1 MAGFLVSV
9 GFLTSAEGLLF
20 WKYLDMML
28 TSLFDFARRG
38 GSRGTLLIVTGTG
51 FFISLLLVLV
61 VGAILEENLD
71 KIFTLSVEVLLSVYN
86 ESQLA

>member
-38 GSRGTLLIVTGTG
+38 GSGGTLLIVTGTG
-51 FFISLLLVLV
+51 LFISLLFLLV

>member
-9 GFLTSAEGLLF
+9 GFLISAEGLLF

-38 GSRGTLLIVTGTG
+38 GSGGTLLIVTGTG
-51 FFISLLLVLV
+51 LFISLLFLLV